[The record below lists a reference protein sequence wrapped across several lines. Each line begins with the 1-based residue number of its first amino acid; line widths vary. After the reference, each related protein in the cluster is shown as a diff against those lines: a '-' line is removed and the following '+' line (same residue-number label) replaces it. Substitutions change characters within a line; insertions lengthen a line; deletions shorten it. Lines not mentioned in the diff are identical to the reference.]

1 MELVINFTGNKYFKG
16 HHVCLQL
23 LSIVQLHVG
32 QVLLENNALAA

>member
-23 LSIVQLHVG
+23 LSIVQLRVG